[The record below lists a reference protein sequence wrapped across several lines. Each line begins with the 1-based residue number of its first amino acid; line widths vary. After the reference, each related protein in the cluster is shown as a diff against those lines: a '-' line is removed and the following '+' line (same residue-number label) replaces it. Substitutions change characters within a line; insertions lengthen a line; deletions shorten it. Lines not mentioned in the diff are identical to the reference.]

1 MSVHNEANQGEVAES
16 ILIAGDPLRAKYI
29 AENYLTDVFCYNK
42 VRNMLGYTGLYKGK
56 RLSVQGSGMGMP
68 SMTIYAHELINDYNA
83 RQIMRIG
90 TCGSFQ
96 PAVKVRDLILAQGAS
111 TDSAMNKHV
120 FGSADF
126 APLANFELLR
136 NASNLAQ
143 ESNMNVHVGNIL
155 SSDIFYADIAP
166 IEYYKKWIAYG
177 ILAVEMETAALY
189 TLGAK
194 FGVDALSIL
203 TVSDNLVTGEHASSE
218 EREKSFDQMMKLAL
232 ELA

>member
-1 MSVHNEANQGEVAES
+1 MSVHNEAKQGEVAES

-29 AENYLTDVFCYNK
+29 AENYLTEIVCYNE

-68 SMTIYAHELINDYNA
+68 SMTIYAHELINEYNA
-83 RQIMRIG
+83 KQIMRIG

-96 PAVKVRDLILAQGAS
+96 PDVKIRDLILAQGAS
-111 TDSAMNKHV
+111 TDSAMNKQV

-126 APLANFELLR
+126 APLANFELLK

-166 IEYYKKWIAYG
+166 IEYYKKWIAHG

-194 FGVDALSIL
+194 FGVDTLSVL
-203 TVSDNLVTGEHASSE
+203 TVSDNLVTGEHASPE